1 MKKDKTINA
10 IDIIVLL
17 IIGASILIAITRGF
31 TTEALSL
38 VAWAAAIF
46 ITLQGHPHLFPIV
59 LEYVQPDFMASMIAY
74 AALGILSLIIF
85 KFIAVITGRTIKES
99 HIGALDRGLGV
110 LFGITR
116 GMLLVSFLYLLTTP
130 FYSPGNYPLWFE
142 EAKSRPLIEYGASV
156 INSVNPYKDE
166 IDFEERRK
174 DMEALDRLK
183 DMVPSFPSGGSNTNN
198 EEDYDKENREELDK
212 LIKESS
218 KT

>member
-1 MKKDKTINA
+1 M
-10 IDIIVLL
+10 
-17 IIGASILIAITRGF
+17 
-31 TTEALSL
+31 
-38 VAWAAAIF
+38 AWAAAIF

>member
-1 MKKDKTINA
+1 M
-10 IDIIVLL
+10 LL

-38 VAWAAAIF
+38 VAWVAAIF
-46 ITLQGHPHLFPIV
+46 ITLQGHPILYPLV
-59 LEYVQPDFMASMIAY
+59 VDYVQPDFMASMITY
-74 AALGILSLIIF
+74 AALGIISLITF
-85 KFIAVITGRTIKES
+85 KFTAVMVGKMIKES

-110 LFGITR
+110 LFGIAR
-116 GMLLVSFLYLLTTP
+116 GMLIVSFLYLLTTP
-130 FYSPGNYPLWFE
+130 FYSPGNYPEWFE

-156 INSVNPYKDE
+156 INAVNPYKDD

-183 DMVPSFPSGGSNTNN
+183 DMVPSFPSRDQETQ
-198 EEDYDKENREELDK
+198 YDDDAREELNK
-212 LIKESS
+212 LVREGT

>member
-1 MKKDKTINA
+1 M
-10 IDIIVLL
+10 LL

-38 VAWAAAIF
+38 GAWAAAIF
-46 ITLQGHPHLFPIV
+46 VTLQGHPILFPYIV
-59 LEYVQPDFMASMIAY
+59 EFVQPDFMASMITY
-74 AALGILSLIIF
+74 AALGILSLMVF
-85 KFIAVITGRTIKES
+85 KFVAVMVGKTIKES

-110 LFGITR
+110 LFGIAR

-130 FYSPGNYPLWFE
+130 FYSPGNYPVWFE

-156 INSVNPYKDE
+156 INSVNPYKDD
-166 IDFEERRK
+166 INFEERRK

-183 DMVPSFPSGGSNTNN
+183 DMVPSFPSGNNSNDADALY
-198 EEDYDKENREELDK
+198 EKENREELDK
-212 LIKESS
+212 LIKDSS

>member
-1 MKKDKTINA
+1 M
-10 IDIIVLL
+10 L

-38 VAWAAAIF
+38 VAWIAAIF
-46 ITLQGHPHLFPIV
+46 ITLQGHPILFPIMV
-59 LEYVQPDFMASMIAY
+59 DYVQPDFMASMITY
-74 AALGILSLIIF
+74 ATLGIISLIIF
-85 KFIAVITGRTIKES
+85 KFAAVMVGRMIKES

-110 LFGITR
+110 LFGIAR
-116 GMLLVSFLYLLTTP
+116 GMLIVSFLYLLTTP
-130 FYSPGNYPLWFE
+130 FYSPGNYPEWFE

-156 INSVNPYKDE
+156 INAINPYKDD

-183 DMVPSFPSGGSNTNN
+183 DMVPSFPSASTGDDQDSL
-198 EEDYDKENREELDK
+198 YDDEAREELNK
-212 LIKESS
+212 LVREGT